1 MERLLF
7 KMYLKAGF
15 ENEYQQRHQNIWPE
29 IVELLKKNGISEYS
43 IFWDRETNELIGFQ
57 KKAGEISSQNLG
69 DVDIMKKWWKYMSD
83 IMETNSD
90 ESPISI
96 PLREVFYME

>member
-7 KMYLKAGF
+7 KMHLKAGF

-29 IVELLKKNGISEYS
+29 IVELLKENGISEYS